1 MNYTDSDFNQP
12 QIISMPP
19 PAIPASATEMNVSTS
34 PRHSNLVGHG
44 VAVGGNM
51 QAMASGVPLKIE
63 EVMEPK

>member
-1 MNYTDSDFNQP
+1 
-12 QIISMPP
+12 MPP